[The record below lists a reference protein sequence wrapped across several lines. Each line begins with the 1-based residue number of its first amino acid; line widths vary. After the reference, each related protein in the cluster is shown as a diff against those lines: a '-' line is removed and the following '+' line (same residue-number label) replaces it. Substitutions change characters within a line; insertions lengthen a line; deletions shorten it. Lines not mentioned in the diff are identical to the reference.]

1 MTALMKLSA
10 LSLVAAWVVLVSGCA
25 PAVGS
30 ERWCTDMK
38 AKPPADW
45 TANQAVDYAKHCIL
59 K

>member
-1 MTALMKLSA
+1 MTVLMKSTALGLVVA
-10 LSLVAAWVVLVSGCA
+10 LMVLASGCA

-30 ERWCTDMK
+30 ERWCADMK